1 MNPAYFITGTDTDVG
16 KTTVAAG
23 FLYAARAAGLST
35 AAGKPVASG
44 CEVTPQGLRNA
55 DALALM
61 AESSIRLSYDEV
73 NPVAFEP
80 AIAPHIAAREA
91 GVVLTVR
98 SLLGPMQHIL
108 SKQADFTLIEGAGG
122 WRVPISA
129 TEFLSDFAIALQL
142 PVILVVGVKLGCINH
157 ALLTAQAILN
167 DGLELAGWV
176 ANVVDPNCARLAEN
190 LATLQQLMPA
200 PCLAEV
206 PHLTSASAEH
216 VAEYV
221 KQAQQS
227 LSLK

>member
-108 SKQADFTLIEGAGG
+108 S
-122 WRVPISA
+122 
-129 TEFLSDFAIALQL
+129 
-142 PVILVVGVKLGCINH
+142 
-157 ALLTAQAILN
+157 
-167 DGLELAGWV
+167 
-176 ANVVDPNCARLAEN
+176 
-190 LATLQQLMPA
+190 
-200 PCLAEV
+200 
-206 PHLTSASAEH
+206 
-216 VAEYV
+216 
-221 KQAQQS
+221 
-227 LSLK
+227 